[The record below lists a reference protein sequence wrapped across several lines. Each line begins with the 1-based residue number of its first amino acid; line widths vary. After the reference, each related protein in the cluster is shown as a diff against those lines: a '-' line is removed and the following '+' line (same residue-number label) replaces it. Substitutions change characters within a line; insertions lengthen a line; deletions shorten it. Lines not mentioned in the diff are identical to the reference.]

1 MKQLSGTSEIRT
13 HQRNLMELLQMTG
26 QLRRDVKAARR
37 SENCAQA
44 GFKLDM
50 TRARDTL
57 AMMF

>member
-1 MKQLSGTSEIRT
+1 
-13 HQRNLMELLQMTG
+13 MTG
-26 QLRRDVKAARR
+26 QLPLDVKAARR

-50 TRARDTL
+50 NRARYTL